1 MTCSNQGWQF
11 YPGIPRS
18 CRARAP
24 LFQTSSLQKS
34 NLQYP
39 SIGQKKLNG
48 ASSRMMVYFAMTVS
62 ADIFNAHP
70 TNINRLGGLKIPTK
84 LMSFWFSKKPLD
96 FRPWMPAGGSGM
108 RLHRLEPWRWLLR
121 NMGRARCQHLWTNG
135 LRKNIC
141 DTGILTTVPHQ
152 HYIEIFDDT
161 PQHRSIWIGTVF
173 FSQYHFLG
181 LALSALE
188 ARKLRFPVRPKMH
201 QLEHMK
207 LRIGL

>member
-1 MTCSNQGWQF
+1 MQSQSSIVSNKFSSKKQLAV
-11 YPGIPRS
+11 S
-18 CRARAP
+18 VHRA
-24 LFQTSSLQKS
+24 
-34 NLQYP
+34 
-39 SIGQKKLNG
+39 KKLNG

-173 FSQYHFLG
+173 FAISF
-181 LALSALE
+181 
-188 ARKLRFPVRPKMH
+188 LRF
-201 QLEHMK
+201 
-207 LRIGL
+207 GLVGFGSPQTSIPSTS